1 MPKYSVGQHVRY
13 KCVGGPHSKTPP
25 TSGTVKQVFTAPTT
39 LDGKH
44 IRASAD
50 EPRYVI
56 ENVRTRKSSAV
67 FERNI
72 LSIDEES
79 SKQEEHGGNTG
90 LVGEADLTGLVMGA
104 IMGVRVEGPMG
115 KKRIWRAMDEAEE
128 REGEDV

>member
-1 MPKYSVGQHVRY
+1 M
-13 KCVGGPHSKTPP
+13 
-25 TSGTVKQVFTAPTT
+25 

-44 IRASAD
+44 LRASAN

-56 ENVRTRKSSAV
+56 ENMRTRKSSAV

-72 LSIDEES
+72 LGINGEDG
-79 SKQEEHGGNTG
+79 KGEEHGGETD

-104 IMGVRVEGPMG
+104 IMGVRFEGPMG

-128 REGEDV
+128 REGEDG